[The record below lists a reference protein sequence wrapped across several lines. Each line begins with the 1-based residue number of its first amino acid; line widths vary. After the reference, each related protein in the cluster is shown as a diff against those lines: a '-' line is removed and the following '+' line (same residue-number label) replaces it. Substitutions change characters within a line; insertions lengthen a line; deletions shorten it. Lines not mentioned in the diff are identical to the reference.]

1 MHETFQLHGY
11 EILEKIG
18 EGGTASVWKARQLSL
33 DRLVAIIKQ
42 SLDEAEPILRKL

>member
-1 MHETFQLHGY
+1 LMVRAIRDSIVCCPPLIATHAE
-11 EILEKIG
+11 
-18 EGGTASVWKARQLSL
+18 L